1 MGTIPFALASMEVVI
16 RLQSEKDVADV
27 NQSFSSAHPNPAGL
41 ICRCT
46 FGNVHKD
53 NLLPL
58 LHLEKGI
65 FFLFSCISSCYI
77 KKQTD
82 LAFLF

>member
-1 MGTIPFALASMEVVI
+1 MPLALASMEVVI
-16 RLQSEKDVADV
+16 RLPREKDTADV
-27 NQSFSSAHPNPAGL
+27 NQSFSSAHPSPAGL
-41 ICRCT
+41 ICTCT

-65 FFLFSCISSCYI
+65 FFFSA
-77 KKQTD
+77 
-82 LAFLF
+82 AFHFAI

>member
-1 MGTIPFALASMEVVI
+1 MPLALASMEVVI
-16 RLQSEKDVADV
+16 RLPREKDIADV
-27 NQSFSSAHPNPAGL
+27 NQSFSSAHPSPAGL
-41 ICRCT
+41 ICTCT

-58 LHLEKGI
+58 LHLEKDV
-65 FFLFSCISSCYI
+65 FFLFSCISFCYI